1 MKFRDFISSS
11 IITPNDCLMYILT
24 NKKSFENVKE

>member
-1 MKFRDFISSS
+1 MKYRDFISNP
-11 IITPNDCLMYILT
+11 IITPNAYLMYILT